1 MQTVFFVSAFTLMVP
16 VAYHLQRSSETSSL
30 DPNAPGMHCPP
41 SFQPD
46 GYDKVMTLSGQSSY
60 KMSGS

>member
-30 DPNAPGMHCPP
+30 DPNAPGMHCSPA
-41 SFQPD
+41 FQPD
-46 GYDKVMTLSGQSSY
+46 GCDLVRAEQLQMN
-60 KMSGS
+60 GSQQDL